1 MASYRRWGRGR
12 QWIPER
18 RLSVLELVRSGTL
31 DLKLASL
38 FWLIMGQRASVLV
51 AAGPSFA
58 GKTTTL
64 NVMLDFLPPSVN
76 QITLNGS
83 DEDFGFLKD
92 AEAPRTYMIAEEF
105 SEYMDYVWGEAAQ
118 RAFQL
123 LTEGYGL
130 GGTIHARTA
139 KEALLV
145 LHEYLEVPV
154 EALSALG
161 AVVMIRATPGRLYGS
176 QPVRRVESVSLVL
189 PHEKGIAIQ
198 PIASRESA
206 TIPSFLP
213 QKRPCRLRWRRSSAC
228 RVLMWRRRWQPGL
241 ECWRSCRLKGE
252 SRGTRCGR
260 QWRGSMNPTRHDPGR
275 AATRPLRCRRGQG
288 RGAYACFAI
297 FWSS

>member
-1 MASYRRWGRGR
+1 
-12 QWIPER
+12 
-18 RLSVLELVRSGTL
+18 
-31 DLKLASL
+31 
-38 FWLIMGQRASVLV
+38 MGQRASVLV

-92 AEAPRTYMIAEEF
+92 AEASRTYMIAEEF

-154 EALSALG
+154 EALSGLG

-198 PIASRESA
+198 PIASRELGNDTFVLA
-206 TIPSFLP
+206 AEEALQAALEAKFGMQGVDVAAEMAART
-213 QKRPCRLRWRRSSAC
+213 
-228 RVLMWRRRWQPGL
+228 RVLADLQ
-241 ECWRSCRLKGE
+241 
-252 SRGTRCGR
+252 
-260 QWRGSMNPTRHDPGR
+260 
-275 AATRPLRCRRGQG
+275 AQG
-288 RGAYACFAI
+288 RVARDEVRQAVARFYEPDAA
-297 FWSS
+297 